1 MAKKL
6 DHTEAV
12 EHLSRVDRKLARI
25 IAKAGAVRAAARKN
39 AEHV

>member
-1 MAKKL
+1 MTKKL

-25 IAKAGAVRAAARKN
+25 IAKSAPIMLQPERTQK
-39 AEHV
+39 HI